1 MHFSLIILNKIM
13 DISNGNLENDD
24 GIRVEILKLVIV
36 FSKRKDIDS
45 L

>member
-1 MHFSLIILNKIM
+1 M